1 MKQLVA
7 VEWRLAADGFQQVYD
22 LSAEGMKSRA
32 RAGKIGCQRYLRR
45 VWKSSEQWLPF
56 WGGSQCSQQRSE
68 GGLHPRSLEVE
79 PLQIIGCQRCREV
92 RDRGEEGF
100 NYCKKYFGGGKRVD
114 SNVTCIVEFECEEKM
129 VADLFSRF
137 SKAEDGCMSTGLG
150 HKAGKTL
157 SIFNDCLKRGETTF
171 RIVFVRRLKKGK

>member
-1 MKQLVA
+1 MPIACAFIATWGTQ
-7 VEWRLAADGFQQVYD
+7 
-22 LSAEGMKSRA
+22 SSCTCSRTNS
-32 RAGKIGCQRYLRR
+32 CQTHVRKR
-45 VWKSSEQWLPF
+45 VSVPF
-56 WGGSQCSQQRSE
+56 LISF
-68 GGLHPRSLEVE
+68 LEPYQTIV
-79 PLQIIGCQRCREV
+79 
-92 RDRGEEGF
+92 RGEEGF